1 MRPAD
6 EGVLTDRPPARAR
19 AEATELTERLD
30 RGVQRSVLSCG
41 IVVLSERMESV
52 RSAAIGLW
60 VRRGTAHERAE
71 FRGIAHLLEHMVFKG
86 TARRSSSEIAA
97 AVESTGGSL
106 DAYTTHEHTSF
117 QARVPADH
125 LWTGLDVIS
134 DIAGSPA
141 LRPEDLELEKEV
153 VLEEI
158 ARMEDTP
165 DDLVFE
171 LHSEFIYDGHPYGSP
186 ILGTRETV
194 QAMDIGHVRSIHA
207 EAYRPANLV
216 IAVAGLVEHD
226 ALVETVE
233 RMWAGRT
240 GDYGSESVPNVDATA
255 IGSRIVKRPG
265 GRQVHLVAGARGLAH
280 DSPLRYAAVVV
291 GQALGG
297 GMSSRLF
304 QRIREQLG
312 LAYSVFSFQSFYARG
327 GHVGAYVGT
336 RPESAAEARSV
347 LLEEFSALSRE
358 GLTEGELGEMKQQI
372 KGQVLLSLE
381 SPAARMHR
389 LASTELYGEPY
400 RNLDA
405 LADVIDSVDSE
416 QAAEASKLY
425 DPEGVAVLELWPA

>member
-1 MRPAD
+1 
-6 EGVLTDRPPARAR
+6 
-19 AEATELTERLD
+19 
-30 RGVQRSVLSCG
+30 
-41 IVVLSERMESV
+41 
-52 RSAAIGLW
+52 
-60 VRRGTAHERAE
+60 
-71 FRGIAHLLEHMVFKG
+71 MVFKG

-358 GLTEGELGEMKQQI
+358 GLTEGELSEMKQQI